1 MAFDV
6 GAGCARPRATYR
18 GSKREAWFRSV
29 ILECDA
35 NCCVVTGEAPVQAL
49 EAAHLI
55 PAAKGQ
61 NDVPSNGITLRAD
74 LHRLFDAGL
83 FTFSADGQVVV
94 LDPQLCRGYREL
106 LRRRC
111 LPPSTLERVRAT
123 LAHPQFQNRPRAR

>member
-1 MAFDV
+1 MGD
-6 GAGCARPRATYR
+6 RPTYR

-29 ILECDA
+29 ILQCDECR
-35 NCCVVTGEAPVQAL
+35 CVLTGEATQNAL

-83 FTFSADGQVVV
+83 FTFDADGRK
-94 LDPQLCRGYREL
+94 PRSAAGC
-106 LRRRC
+106 
-111 LPPSTLERVRAT
+111 
-123 LAHPQFQNRPRAR
+123 RARRQYGVLLQLQVSR